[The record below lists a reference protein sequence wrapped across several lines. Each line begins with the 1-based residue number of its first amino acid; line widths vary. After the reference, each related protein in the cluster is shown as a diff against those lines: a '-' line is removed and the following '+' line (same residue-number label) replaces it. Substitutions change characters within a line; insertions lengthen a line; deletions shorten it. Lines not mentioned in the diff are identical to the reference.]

1 MSIEAKLDN
10 LFVRW
15 KAVQLQE
22 AEALGLD
29 HPDWFFP
36 DGLVGDEAAWLNAPV
51 KVLYILKEGNLS
63 EPPKDF
69 GFWFKRIAADD
80 TSHII
85 KKRIQ
90 LMQREITGSDDLSVT
105 AYMNLNKSGGKSVT
119 DFNWL
124 QAYATHPAIAPLIK
138 EQIDI
143 LSPVVIV
150 CCGCYGLVSGIMGE
164 GAPYRLV
171 DMWHPSDHFKSDEVY
186 MAKFK
191 KEWERKSN
199 G

>member
-1 MSIEAKLDN
+1 VSIEARLEN
-10 LFVRW
+10 LFARW

-22 AEALGLD
+22 AKALGLE

-36 DGLVGDEAAWLNAPV
+36 DGLVGDESAWLNAPV
-51 KVLYILKEGNLS
+51 KVLYILKEGNLT

-80 TSHII
+80 TGHII

-90 LMQREITGSDDLSVT
+90 LMQREIAGNDDLSAI

-124 QAYATHPAIAPLIK
+124 QAYAAHPAIASLIR

-143 LSPVVIV
+143 LAPVVIV
-150 CCGCYGLVSGIMGE
+150 CCGCYGLVAGILGE
-164 GAPYRLV
+164 DAPYRLV
-171 DMWHPSDHFKSDEVY
+171 DMWHPSDHFKSDEAY
-186 MAKFK
+186 KAKFK
-191 KEWERKSN
+191 KEWERITQ
-199 G
+199 